1 MFIFKYNIFV
11 DIRAII
17 RTIFTKKILDKYRY
31 IYYLSTINKNRFKK
45 INYSDLTN
53 RILMETRKYPTLEKD
68 TNRYF
73 VYLSKYGALGSYAM
87 PNKVF
92 INIQREPEDIT
103 KTIIHEIIHLQVE
116 NQVIA
121 NHLTQDEKE
130 KMVDDLTN
138 KITIETV

>member
-1 MFIFKYNIFV
+1 
-11 DIRAII
+11 
-17 RTIFTKKILDKYRY
+17 
-31 IYYLSTINKNRFKK
+31 
-45 INYSDLTN
+45 
-53 RILMETRKYPTLEKD
+53 METRKYPTLEKD